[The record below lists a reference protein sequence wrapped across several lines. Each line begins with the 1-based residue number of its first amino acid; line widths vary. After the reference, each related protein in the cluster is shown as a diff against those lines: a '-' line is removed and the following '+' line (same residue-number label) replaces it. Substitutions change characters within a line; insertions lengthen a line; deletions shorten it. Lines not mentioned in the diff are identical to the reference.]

1 MTRCTLRSHI
11 CCGFLGGIGP
21 EARARALPG
30 TFTHDAT
37 TRMMA
42 MNRGDLRVPDM
53 CKAMSYVTLPV
64 VI

>member
-1 MTRCTLRSHI
+1 MTKVHTKEPYMLW
-11 CCGFLGGIGP
+11 FLTGHW
-21 EARARALPG
+21 ARILPG

-42 MNRGDLRVPDM
+42 MNRGDLPVPDM